1 MPIMSETT
9 QSVRRIERPSPDL
22 FQQYPK
28 FLFRMK
34 HSSDS
39 VSFPH
44 LQSDPMLLQSLILL
58 FLLSILSLTLFW
70 SVMSSERTPSKYL
83 LALNDFSLL
92 EGFDIIIIATSPV
105 LGGSNEKNLRVRT
118 AGILV

>member
-1 MPIMSETT
+1 
-9 QSVRRIERPSPDL
+9 
-22 FQQYPK
+22 
-28 FLFRMK
+28 
-34 HSSDS
+34 
-39 VSFPH
+39 
-44 LQSDPMLLQSLILL
+44 MLLQSLILL